1 MAQLPDDQAEDLTLE
16 QLMKYVL
23 RHEVGTLASHVAST
37 EAYHQALERM
47 QHPTLPPD
55 QLSVAI
61 EMGHHFLLQ
70 LIDHLPTVQ
79 ADTLKF
85 GFGLLAA
92 EVLAQRLQ
100 DVACVDDTW
109 QPSVRA
115 MVKCLSSWKVDH
127 PRDGFERQSTKV
139 KQWIYRMLQD
149 AEFCPDVSLRLSMMS
164 LVSLWSTEEIRD
176 SVSMG
181 EVRLG
186 IISVCSEDRL
196 DYLRPSNSFPSR
208 ILSHFVQVLIGLQ
221 RWGHMNVVSAAAK
234 EQAQLDHVGP
244 ETLCLMRIME
254 LAGEVAVEARNMD
267 TSTRAGV
274 RHVLYVLGNVMALFS
289 VMLMSNPLLSAFDGS
304 CLAESAAASL
314 VKATG
319 AVLASMPTTHPDED
333 IEEFV
338 YILTVMDVMMFSVN
352 TRDELRSLK
361 HVMHIS
367 HFYTLADLYEY
378 SKTIGYPFRR
388 KLAKFNER
396 CNENCPDR

>member
-1 MAQLPDDQAEDLTLE
+1 MADLPDESVQDMTLE
-16 QLMKYVL
+16 QLKSHVL
-23 RHEVGTLASHVAST
+23 RHKHNSLSSEVACA
-37 EAYHQALERM
+37 EAYHQALTRM
-47 QHPTLPPD
+47 QDPTFPPE

-61 EMGHHFLLQ
+61 QMGQEFLLQ
-70 LIDHLPTVQ
+70 LVDHLP
-79 ADTLKF
+79 ALEYETLRF
-85 GFGLLAA
+85 GFGLLAG

-100 DVACVDDTW
+100 DVACVDGTW

-115 MVKCLSSWKVDH
+115 MVQCFSNWKVDH
-127 PRDGFERQSTKV
+127 PRDGFERQSATL
-139 KQWIYRMLQD
+139 KQWMYRMLQD
-149 AEFCPDVSLRLSMMS
+149 GEYCPDVSLRLNMLS
-164 LVSLWSTEEIRD
+164 LVSLWSTEEVKD
-176 SVSMG
+176 SISMA

-186 IISVCSEDRL
+186 IISICSDDRL
-196 DYLRPSNSFPSR
+196 DYLRPSRSHPSR
-208 ILSHFVQVLIGLQ
+208 VLSHFVQVLIGLQ
-221 RWGHMNVVSAAAK
+221 RWGHMDVVSAAAK

-244 ETLCLMRIME
+244 ETLCLMRIMD
-254 LAGEVAVEARNMD
+254 LTGEVAVETRAMD
-267 TSTRAGV
+267 TSTRTGV

-289 VMLMSNPLLSAFDGS
+289 VMLMSNPLLSAFEGS
-304 CLAESAAASL
+304 CLSESAAASL

-319 AVLASMPTTHPDED
+319 AVLACMPTSHPNED

-378 SKTIGYPFRR
+378 SKKIGYPFRR

-396 CNENCPDR
+396 CNEICPDR

>member
-1 MAQLPDDQAEDLTLE
+1 MANLPDERVKDMTLQ
-16 QLMKYVL
+16 QLMSHVL
-23 RHEVGTLASHVAST
+23 RHKNNSLSSEVACA
-37 EAYHQALERM
+37 EAYHQALTRM
-47 QHPTLPPD
+47 QDPTFPPE

-61 EMGHHFLLQ
+61 HLGHDFLLE
-70 LIDHLPTVQ
+70 LIGHLP
-79 ADTLKF
+79 ALEHDTLRF
-85 GFGLLAA
+85 GFGLLAG

-100 DVACVDDTW
+100 DVACVDSTW
-109 QPSVRA
+109 QPSVWA
-115 MVKCLSSWKVDH
+115 MVKCFSSWKVDH
-127 PRDGFERQSTKV
+127 PRDGFERQSDAL
-139 KQWIYRMLQD
+139 KQWIYKILQD
-149 AEFCPDVSLRLSMMS
+149 AEFCPDVSLRLHMMS
-164 LVSLWSTEEIRD
+164 LVSLWSTEEVKD
-176 SVSMG
+176 STSMA

-186 IISVCSEDRL
+186 IISLCSEASL
-196 DYLRPSNSFPSR
+196 DYLRPSRSYPCR

-221 RWGHMNVVSAAAK
+221 RWGHMDVVSAAAK

-254 LAGEVAVEARNMD
+254 LAGEVAVETRTVD

-289 VMLMSNPLLSAFDGS
+289 VMLMSNPLLSAFEGS
-304 CLAESAAASL
+304 CLSESAAASL

-319 AVLASMPTTHPDED
+319 AVLACMPTSHPNED